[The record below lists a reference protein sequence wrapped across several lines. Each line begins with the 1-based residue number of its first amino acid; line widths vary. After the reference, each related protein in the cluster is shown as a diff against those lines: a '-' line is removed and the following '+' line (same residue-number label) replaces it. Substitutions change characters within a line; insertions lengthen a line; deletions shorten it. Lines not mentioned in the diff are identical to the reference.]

1 MRTKKGMIRKL
12 VFKKISTFEKT
23 VFIMKSKFSLL
34 FIFLVV
40 GQIFAQVETAKLDE
54 LIQKTLTTFDV
65 PGMSVGVIKDGKV
78 VYAKGFGVRSLNTKQ
93 NMDENTLVG
102 IASNSK
108 GFTATALA
116 ILADEGKLNFDDKV
130 TAYIPEFQ
138 MYDPYVTQEITIK
151 DLITHRAG
159 LGLGQGDLMFFPE
172 GGPLTIKDIIH
183 NVRYLK
189 PENPFRTTLD
199 YNNIMFI
206 VAGEVITRVSGL
218 SWAEFI
224 EQKILQPVGMTSSFG
239 SYSRAKAAKVSNMI
253 EAHAPVDGKAVQVPH
268 DWNET
273 ANAAGGIMS
282 NIKDMTTWAA
292 FLMNGFTTKDGKK
305 LVSDKQ
311 IQQLWNL
318 QISTP
323 VALKNPYDSNFG
335 GYGLGWFL
343 TDVKGHKQVY
353 HTGGL
358 IGTVTQF
365 TLIPDMNLGIVVL
378 TNQQSGAAFS
388 AITNTVKDAY
398 LGIPDRNWLKSY
410 GERMAKMNEAYEKD
424 KKEIF
429 AKSQAFQN
437 SKDCQPRPEQFV
449 GTYKDAWFGDV
460 VISQEGKNY
469 KIFCKNSPRLK
480 GELLPYSAMTF
491 IAKWDDRS
499 YDADAFVIFS
509 VDENGKAQSA
519 KMKPISDVT
528 DFSFDFEDLDLQR
541 AK

>member
-1 MRTKKGMIRKL
+1 MKRHLSALLLMFS
-12 VFKKISTFEKT
+12 VFALAQIDEK
-23 VFIMKSKFSLL
+23 
-34 FIFLVV
+34 
-40 GQIFAQVETAKLDE
+40 KLDE
-54 LIQKTLTTFDV
+54 LIQNTLKTFDV
-65 PGMSVGVIKDGKV
+65 PGMSVGIIKDGKT
-78 VYAKGFGVRSLNTKQ
+78 VYAKGFGVASLNTKAK
-93 NMDENTLVG
+93 MDENTLVG

-108 GFTATALA
+108 GFTGTALA
-116 ILADEGKLNFDDKV
+116 MLADEGKLSFDDKV
-130 TAYIPEFQ
+130 IKHIPEFR

-172 GGPLTIKDIIH
+172 GGNLTVNDIVH

-189 PENPFRTTLD
+189 PENTFRTTLD

-206 VAGEVITRVSGL
+206 VAGEVIHRASGL
-218 SWAEFI
+218 TWAEFI
-224 EQKILQPVGMTSSFG
+224 EQRILKPVGMNASYG
-239 SYSRAKAAKVSNMI
+239 SYSRAKKANVKNII
-253 EAHAPVDGKAVQVPH
+253 EAHAPVDGQAVPVPH

-273 ANAAGGIMS
+273 ANAAGGIIS
-282 NIKDMTTWAA
+282 NITDMNTWAE

-318 QISTP
+318 HINTP
-323 VALKNPYDSNFG
+323 VALKNANDSNFA

-365 TLIPDMNLGIVVL
+365 TLIPDMKLGIVVL

-388 AITNTVKDAY
+388 TITNTVRDSY
-398 LGIPDRNWLKSY
+398 LGIADKNWLKTY
-410 GERMAKMNEAYEKD
+410 GDRMAKVNADYEKGKKEVFAKSDAFKKD
-424 KKEIF
+424 KKL
-429 AKSQAFQN
+429 
-437 SKDCQPRPEQFV
+437 QPKPEQYI
-449 GTYKDAWFGDV
+449 GTYRDNWFGD
-460 VISQEGKNY
+460 IILSQENGKLR
-469 KIFCKNSPRLK
+469 IRCKNSPRLK
-480 GELLPYSAMTF
+480 GDLLPYSHNTF

-499 YDADAFVIFS
+499 YDADAFVILNY
-509 VDENGKAQSA
+509 DEKGKATSA
-519 KMKPISDVT
+519 RMKPISDIT

-541 AK
+541 VD

>member
-1 MRTKKGMIRKL
+1 MKRQ
-12 VFKKISTFEKT
+12 F
-23 VFIMKSKFSLL
+23 FIFFLFFSL
-34 FIFLVV
+34 
-40 GQIFAQVETAKLDE
+40 FAFSQVEEQKLDQ
-54 LIQKTLTTFDV
+54 LIQNTLKTFDV
-65 PGMSVGVIKDGKV
+65 PGISVGIVKDGKV
-78 VYAKGFGVRSLNTKQ
+78 LYAKGFGVSSLTSKQ
-93 NMDENTLVG
+93 KMDENTLVG

-116 ILADEGKLNFDDKV
+116 MLADEGKLNFDDKV
-130 TAYIPEFQ
+130 SKYIPEFQ
-138 MYDPYVTQEITIK
+138 MNDAYVSQEVTIK

-172 GGPLTIKDIIH
+172 GGPLTVNDIIH

-206 VAGEVITRVSGL
+206 VAGEVIHRVSGL

-224 EQKILQPVGMTSSFG
+224 EQRILKPVGMTSSFG
-239 SYSRAKAAKVSNMI
+239 SYNRAKAANVSNI
-253 EAHAPVDGKAVQVPH
+253 IDAHAPVDGKVVAVPH

-273 ANAAGGIMS
+273 GNAAGGIMS
-282 NIKDMTTWAA
+282 NIKDMTTWAE
-292 FLMNGFTTKDGKK
+292 FLINGFTTKDGKK
-305 LVSDKQ
+305 LVTDKQ

-365 TLIPDMNLGIVVL
+365 TLIPDLKLGIIVL

-388 AITNTVKDAY
+388 TITNTIKDSY
-398 LGIPDRNWLKSY
+398 LGMPQKDWLKTY
-410 GERMAKMNEAYEKD
+410 GDRMAKMEAEYANG

-429 AKSQAFQN
+429 AKSDAFKKDKN
-437 SKDCQPRPEQFV
+437 SQIKGEQIV
-449 GTYKDAWFGDV
+449 GTYTDPWFGDIQ
-460 VISQEGKNY
+460 ISREGNTFR
-469 KIFCKNSPRLK
+469 IFCKNSPRLK
-480 GELLPYSAMTF
+480 GELLPYSPNVM

-499 YDADAFVIFS
+499 YDADAFVNFNL
-509 VDENGKAQSA
+509 DENGTAQGM
-519 KMKPISDVT
+519 KLKPISDVT
-528 DFSFDFEDLDLQR
+528 DFSFDFEDLDLKR
-541 AK
+541 TK

>member
-1 MRTKKGMIRKL
+1 M
-12 VFKKISTFEKT
+12 KIKST
-23 VFIMKSKFSLL
+23 IL
-34 FIFLVV
+34 FILLSLTPLF
-40 GQIFAQVETAKLDE
+40 GQIEEKKLDV
-54 LIQKTLTTFDV
+54 LIQNTLKTFDV
-65 PGMSVGVIKDGKV
+65 PGISVGIIKDGKV
-78 VYAKGFGVRSLNTKQ
+78 VYSKGFGLSSLTTKQ
-93 NMDENTLVG
+93 KMTDETLVG

-108 GFTATALA
+108 GFTGTALA
-116 ILADEGKLNFDDKV
+116 MLVDEGKLKFDDKV
-130 TAYIPEFQ
+130 SQYIPEFK
-138 MYDPYVTQEITIK
+138 MNDAYVSQEVTIK

-172 GGPLTIKDIIH
+172 GGPLTVNDIIH

-206 VAGEVITRVSGL
+206 VAGEVIHRVSGL

-224 EQKILQPVGMTSSFG
+224 EQRILKPVGMTSSYG
-239 SYSRAKAAKVSNMI
+239 SYSRAKATNVFNI
-253 EAHAPVDGKAVQVPH
+253 IDAHAPVDGKVIQVPH

-282 NIKDMTTWAA
+282 TVKDMNLWAQ
-292 FLMNGFTTKDGKK
+292 FLINGFTTKDGKK

-323 VALKNPYDSNFG
+323 VPLKNTYNSNFG

-365 TLIPDMNLGIVVL
+365 TLIPELNLGIVVL

-388 AITNTVKDAY
+388 AITNSIKDSY
-398 LGIPDRNWLKSY
+398 LGMP
-410 GERMAKMNEAYEKD
+410 EKD
-424 KKEIF
+424 WVKAYGDRMLTINAEYAKGKKEVF
-429 AKSQAFQN
+429 EKSENFRKDKN
-437 SKDCQPRPEQFV
+437 SQLKTEQIA
-449 GTYKDAWFGDV
+449 GTYTDPWFGDV
-460 VISQEGKNY
+460 VISADGKGFR
-469 KIFCKNSPRLK
+469 IFCKNSPRLK
-480 GELLPYSAMTF
+480 GELLPYSPNVM

-499 YDADAFVIFS
+499 YDADAFVNFDL
-509 VDENGKAQSA
+509 DENGKAQGM
-519 KMKPISDVT
+519 KLKPISEIT
-528 DFSFDFEDLDLQR
+528 DFSFDFEDLDL
-541 AK
+541 KKKK

>member
-1 MRTKKGMIRKL
+1 MPEKIYLRTNQFFLK
-12 VFKKISTFEKT
+12 
-23 VFIMKSKFSLL
+23 MKRPISLL
-34 FIFLVV
+34 FVFCSL
-40 GQIFAQVETAKLDE
+40 FAFSQVEEQKLDQ
-54 LIQKTLTTFDV
+54 LIQNTLKTFDV
-65 PGMSVGVIKDGKV
+65 PGISVGIIKDGKT
-78 VYAKGFGVRSLNTKQ
+78 VYAKGFGVSSLNSNQKM
-93 NMDENTLVG
+93 NENTLVG

-108 GFTATALA
+108 GFTGTALA

-130 TAYIPEFQ
+130 TKYIPEFQ
-138 MYDPYVTQEITIK
+138 MYDPYVTQQVTIK

-172 GGPLTIKDIIH
+172 GGNLSVNDIIH

-206 VAGEVITRVSGL
+206 VAGEVIHRVSGL

-224 EQKILQPVGMTSSFG
+224 EQRILKPVGMNSSFG
-239 SYSRAKAAKVSNMI
+239 SYNRAKEANVQNII
-253 EAHAPVDGKAVQVPH
+253 EAHAPVNGKAVAVPH

-273 ANAAGGIMS
+273 ANAAGGIIS
-282 NIKDMTTWAA
+282 NITDMNTWAQ

-318 QISTP
+318 QIATP
-323 VALKNPYDSNFG
+323 VAMKNTYDSNFG

-365 TLIPDMNLGIVVL
+365 TLIPDLKLGITVL

-388 AITNTVKDAY
+388 AITNTIKDAY
-398 LGIPDRNWLKSY
+398 LGIEDRNWLKTY
-410 GERMAKMNEAYEKD
+410 GERMAKVNAEYEKG

-429 AKSQAFQN
+429 AKSDAFK
-437 SKDCQPRPEQFV
+437 KDKKLQPRASQFV
-449 GTYKDAWFGDV
+449 GTYNDAWFGDV
-460 VISQEGKNY
+460 TVSEEGKTY
-469 KIFCKNSPRLK
+469 RIVAKNSPRLK
-480 GELLPYSAMTF
+480 GELLPYTHNTF

-499 YDADAFVIFS
+499 YDADAFVIFNY
-509 VDENGKAQSA
+509 DENGKATSA
-519 KMKPISDVT
+519 RMKPISDVT

-541 AK
+541 VK

>member
-1 MRTKKGMIRKL
+1 MKL
-12 VFKKISTFEKT
+12 KLSLLFVL
-23 VFIMKSKFSLL
+23 FSLL
-34 FIFLVV
+34 SFS
-40 GQIFAQVETAKLDE
+40 QIEEKKLDE
-54 LIQKTLTTFDV
+54 LIQNTLKTFDV
-65 PGMSVGVIKDGKV
+65 PGISVGIIKDGKT
-78 VYAKGFGVRSLNTKQ
+78 VYAKGFGVSSMNTKQ
-93 NMDENTLVG
+93 KMDENTLVG

-116 ILADEGKLNFDDKV
+116 ILVDEGKLNWDDKV
-130 TAYIPEFQ
+130 TKFIPEFQ
-138 MYDPYVTQEITIK
+138 MYDPYVSQQVTVN

-172 GGPLTIKDIIH
+172 GGSLTVNDIVH

-189 PENPFRTTLD
+189 PANSFRSTLN

-206 VAGEVITRVSGL
+206 VVGEVIHRISGL

-224 EQKILQPVGMTSSFG
+224 EEKILKPVGMTSSYG
-239 SYSRAKAAKVSNMI
+239 SYNRAKAANVSNII
-253 EAHAPVDGKAVQVPH
+253 EAHAPVDGKAIPVPH

-273 ANAAGGIMS
+273 ANAAGGIIS
-282 NIKDMTTWAA
+282 NIKDMNTWAE

-323 VALKNPYDSNFG
+323 VALKNSYDSNFG

-365 TLIPDMNLGIVVL
+365 TLIPDMKLGIVVL

-388 AITNTVKDAY
+388 TITNTVKDAY
-398 LGIPDRNWLKSY
+398 LGIADRNWLKTY
-410 GERMAKMNEAYEKD
+410 GDRMAKLNADYDKG
-424 KKEIF
+424 KKEVF
-429 AKSQAFQN
+429 AKSETFKKDKN
-437 SKDCQPRPEQFV
+437 SQIKPEQIV
-449 GTYKDAWFGDV
+449 GTYNDPWFGDII
-460 VISQEGKNY
+460 ISHDEKTFR
-469 KIFCKNSPRLK
+469 IICKNSPRLK
-480 GELLPYSAMTF
+480 GELLPYSPNVM

-499 YDADAFVIFS
+499 YDADAFINFS
-509 VDENGKAQSA
+509 LDENGKATAA

-528 DFSFDFEDLDLQR
+528 DFSFDFGDLDL
-541 AK
+541 KKK

>member
-1 MRTKKGMIRKL
+1 
-12 VFKKISTFEKT
+12 
-23 VFIMKSKFSLL
+23 
-34 FIFLVV
+34 
-40 GQIFAQVETAKLDE
+40 
-54 LIQKTLTTFDV
+54 
-65 PGMSVGVIKDGKV
+65 
-78 VYAKGFGVRSLNTKQ
+78 
-93 NMDENTLVG
+93 MDENTLVG

-108 GFTATALA
+108 GFTGTALA
-116 ILADEGKLNFDDKV
+116 MLADEGKLSFDDKV
-130 TAYIPEFQ
+130 IKHIPEFR

-172 GGPLTIKDIIH
+172 GGNLTVNDIVH

-189 PENPFRTTLD
+189 PENTFRTTLD

-206 VAGEVITRVSGL
+206 VAGEVIHRASGL
-218 SWAEFI
+218 TWAEFI
-224 EQKILQPVGMTSSFG
+224 EQRILKPVGMNASYG
-239 SYSRAKAAKVSNMI
+239 SYSRAKKANVKNII
-253 EAHAPVDGKAVQVPH
+253 EAHAPVDGQAVPVPH

-273 ANAAGGIMS
+273 ANAAGGIIS
-282 NIKDMTTWAA
+282 NITDMNTWAE

-318 QISTP
+318 HINTP
-323 VALKNPYDSNFG
+323 VALKNVNDSNFA

-365 TLIPDMNLGIVVL
+365 TLIPDMKLGIVVL

-388 AITNTVKDAY
+388 TITNTVRDSY
-398 LGIPDRNWLKSY
+398 LGIADKNWLKTY
-410 GERMAKMNEAYEKD
+410 GDRMAKVNADYEKGKKEVFAKSDAFKKD
-424 KKEIF
+424 KKL
-429 AKSQAFQN
+429 
-437 SKDCQPRPEQFV
+437 QPKPEQYI
-449 GTYKDAWFGDV
+449 GTYRDNWFGD
-460 VISQEGKNY
+460 IILSQENGKLL
-469 KIFCKNSPRLK
+469 IRCKNSPRLK
-480 GELLPYSAMTF
+480 GDLLPYSHNTF

-499 YDADAFVIFS
+499 YDADAFVILNY
-509 VDENGKAQSA
+509 DEKGKATSA
-519 KMKPISDVT
+519 RMKPISDIT

-541 AK
+541 VD

>member
-1 MRTKKGMIRKL
+1 MKI
-12 VFKKISTFEKT
+12 KISFL
-23 VFIMKSKFSLL
+23 FLL
-34 FIFLVV
+34 LSFT
-40 GQIFAQVETAKLDE
+40 QIFAQVEEAKLDE
-54 LIQKTLTTFDV
+54 LIQKTLKTFDV
-65 PGMSVGVIKDGKV
+65 PGISVGVVKDGKL
-78 VYAKGFGVRSLNTKQ
+78 VYAKGFGVSSLTTKQ
-93 NMDENTLVG
+93 KMDENTLVG

-108 GFTATALA
+108 GFTATSLA
-116 ILADEGKLNFDDKV
+116 ILADEGKLNLDDKV
-130 TAYIPEFQ
+130 SKYIPEFQ
-138 MYDPYVTQEITIK
+138 MYDPYVSQKITIK
-151 DLITHRAG
+151 DLLTHRAG

-172 GGPLTIKDIIH
+172 GGPLTVNDIIH

-189 PENPFRTTLD
+189 PENSFRTTLD

-206 VAGEVITRVSGL
+206 VAGEIIHRVSGL
-218 SWAEFI
+218 QWADFV
-224 EQKILQPVGMTSSFG
+224 EQRILKPVGMTASFG
-239 SYSRAKAAKVSNMI
+239 SYKHAKAANVSNI
-253 EAHAPVDGKAVQVPH
+253 IDAHAPVDGKAVQVPH

-273 ANAAGGIMS
+273 ANAAGGIIS
-282 NIKDMTTWAA
+282 NIKDMTTWAE

-365 TLIPDMNLGIVVL
+365 TLIPDMKLGIVVL

-388 AITNTVKDAY
+388 AITNTIKDSY
-398 LGIPDRNWLKSY
+398 LGMPQKDWLKTY
-410 GERMAKMNEAYEKD
+410 GDRMTKVNAEYEKD

-429 AKSQAFQN
+429 AKSDAFK
-437 SKDCQPRPEQFV
+437 KDKNAQIKAEQIM
-449 GTYKDAWFGDV
+449 GTYTNPWFGE
-460 VISQEGKNY
+460 VIISSDGKLY
-469 KIFCKNSPRLK
+469 RISCKNSPRLS
-480 GELLPYSAMTF
+480 GELLPYTPNVM
-491 IAKWDDRS
+491 IAKWADRS
-499 YDADAFVIFS
+499 YDADVFVNFNM
-509 VDENGKAQSA
+509 DENGKAQSM
-519 KMKPISDVT
+519 KMKPISEIT

-541 AK
+541 KN